1 MSEMKQRKE
10 KILKQIQEACVRFH
24 RNVNDVKLLAVSK
37 KQSLNK
43 LKEMVSLGQK
53 SLGENYVQE
62 LLQKQETLS
71 NLNIDWHLIGPLQSN
86 KVSKIIG
93 KVSLIHSVSNIKL
106 AKIISE
112 KAKENGIVQNVLLQ
126 INTSGEASKNGVD
139 LKDSEKFIREAL
151 SLSNIKVQ
159 GLMTMPPFTDDGE
172 DSRPHFQ
179 ILRKLRDA
187 FKDYGV
193 IELSMGTTQ
202 DFEIAIQ
209 EGATIIRVGEALFG
223 SREATLEKVETEF

>member
-1 MSEMKQRKE
+1 MNEMKQRKE
-10 KILKQIQEACVRFH
+10 KILKQIEEACLKFH
-24 RNVNDVKLLAVSK
+24 RNVNEVKLLAVSK
-37 KQSLNK
+37 KQSLSK

-62 LLQKQETLS
+62 LLQKQEELS
-71 NLNIDWHLIGPLQSN
+71 DLTIDWHLIGTLQSN

-93 KVSLIHSVSNIKL
+93 KLNLIPSVLNLKL

-112 KAKENGIVQNVLLQ
+112 KAKENDIVQNVLLQ
-126 INTSGEASKNGVD
+126 INTSGEASKSGMD
-139 LKDSEKFIREAL
+139 LKDSQKFIREAL
-151 SLSNIKVQ
+151 TFSNIKVL

-179 ILRKLRDA
+179 ILRKLRDE
-187 FKDYGV
+187 FKDSGV
-193 IELSMGTTQ
+193 VELSMGTTQ

-223 SREATLEKVETEF
+223 PREAPLEKIETEF